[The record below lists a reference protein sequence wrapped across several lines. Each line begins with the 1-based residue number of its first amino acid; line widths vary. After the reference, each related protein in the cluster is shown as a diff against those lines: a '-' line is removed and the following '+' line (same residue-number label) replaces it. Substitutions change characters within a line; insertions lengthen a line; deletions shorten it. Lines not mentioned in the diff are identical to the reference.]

1 MGKNDGVYSNC
12 EYGHFDSGWIRSL
25 ILLIWSMFNNCHMIH
40 KVMGNDDDDDEK
52 KLVYPWY
59 SFYS

>member
-1 MGKNDGVYSNC
+1 MGKDDGVNSNC
-12 EYGHFDSGWIRSL
+12 EYDHFDSRWIRSL
-25 ILLIWSMFNNCHMIH
+25 ILLISSMFNNCHMIH
-40 KVMGNDDDDDEK
+40 KVMGNNDDEK